1 MSFRRGARLLHPRAE
16 PRRNRITKPGQFG
29 RASCIGGVRGHC
41 RHDATVATSTDV
53 PFTLGPMSLQAV
65 LAECARLASG
75 AGAGALA
82 SVARRRGSLPMSAT
96 AKMLVTASGAR
107 LGTVGGGCLEA
118 EITERALEVIERRVP
133 IVSEH
138 TLNAELAGDYGLTC
152 GGTAIMFIEPVF
164 TDPVLTTIYRECI
177 ALLGRGERAMMA
189 SGLDWV
195 SGPEKALLTPS
206 GSWIGSASGRLR
218 DATALATAA
227 GEEQRYE
234 GDVFVERVAGAPR
247 LIVFGGGHVGA
258 RVAEAAAFAGW
269 RVTVV
274 DDRPDF
280 ADASRLPF
288 AERTLVCD
296 FHDLPATL
304 GADADTYVVV
314 ATRGHQHDALIV
326 EQLGRRDLRYLGM
339 LGSRRKVALT
349 WRLLATAGVPEA
361 RLAAIHA
368 PIGLSIGADTPEE
381 IAVSIVAEMIA
392 VRRAGSRRRG
402 GVGVEAGSA
411 EG

>member
-1 MSFRRGARLLHPRAE
+1 
-16 PRRNRITKPGQFG
+16 
-29 RASCIGGVRGHC
+29 
-41 RHDATVATSTDV
+41 
-53 PFTLGPMSLQAV
+53 MSLGTI
-65 LAECARLASG
+65 LAECARLAGG

-96 AKMLVTASGAR
+96 AKMLVSASGAR

-118 EITERALEVIERRVP
+118 EITERALEVIERRLPV
-133 IVSEH
+133 VSEH

-152 GGTAIMFIEPVF
+152 GGTAVMFIEPVIV
-164 TDPVLTTIYRECI
+164 DPTLAAIYREAA
-177 ALLGRGERAMMA
+177 ALLGRGERAVMA
-189 SGLDWV
+189 TGLDW
-195 SGPEKALLTPS
+195 STGPAKGILLPDGT
-206 GSWIGSASGRLR
+206 WVGSAQATVRDEAVLAR
-218 DATALATAA
+218 DA
-227 GEEQRYE
+227 GDEQRLE
-234 GDVFVERVAGAPR
+234 RGVFAERVAGAPR

-258 RVAEAAAFAGW
+258 RVAEAASFAGW

-280 ADASRLPF
+280 ADPARLPF
-288 AERTLVCD
+288 AEQAVVCD

-304 GADADTYVVV
+304 GVDAETYVVV

-326 EQLGRRDLRYLGM
+326 EQLARRDVRYLGM

-349 WRLLATAGVPEA
+349 WRLLAGEGVPEQ
-361 RLAAIHA
+361 RLETIHA

-402 GVGVEAGSA
+402 GIVAEAGSSLS
-411 EG
+411 

>member
-1 MSFRRGARLLHPRAE
+1 
-16 PRRNRITKPGQFG
+16 
-29 RASCIGGVRGHC
+29 
-41 RHDATVATSTDV
+41 
-53 PFTLGPMSLQAV
+53 MSLQTI
-65 LAECARLASG
+65 LAECARLAGG

-118 EITERALEVIERRVP
+118 EIPERALEVIERRLPV
-133 IVSEH
+133 VSEH

-152 GGTAIMFIEPVF
+152 GGTAVMFIEPILV
-164 TDPVLTTIYRECI
+164 DPALAVIYREAA

-189 SGLDWV
+189 TGLDW
-195 SGPEKALLTPS
+195 SAGAEKGLLLPD
-206 GSWIGSASGRLR
+206 GSWIGSARAALRTEAMRAR
-218 DATALATAA
+218 DAGEDQAL
-227 GEEQRYE
+227 GSQM
-234 GDVFVERVAGAPR
+234 FIERIAGAPR

-258 RVAEAAAFAGW
+258 RVAEAASFAGW

-280 ADASRLPF
+280 ADPARLPF
-288 AERTLVCD
+288 AEQAVVCD

-304 GADADTYVVV
+304 GVDSDTYVVV

-326 EQLGRRDLRYLGM
+326 EQLARRDVRYLGM

-349 WRLLATAGVPEA
+349 WRLLAGAGVPEE
-361 RLAAIHA
+361 RLDAIHA

-402 GVGVEAGSA
+402 GIEAEATSSLS
-411 EG
+411 